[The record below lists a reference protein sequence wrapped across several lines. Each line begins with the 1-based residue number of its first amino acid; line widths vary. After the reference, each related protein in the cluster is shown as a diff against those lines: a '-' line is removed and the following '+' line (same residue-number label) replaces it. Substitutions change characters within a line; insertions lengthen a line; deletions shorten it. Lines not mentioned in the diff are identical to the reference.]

1 METKTEKKKKE
12 EEVDPIV
19 KLSHP
24 INRMTGEA
32 VTELS
37 VDPIDIDAE
46 QLHNIELEFADTF
59 PNISPTNGIYITD
72 SKYQLM
78 LIGRINKM
86 RYEEISKIKA
96 RDAIAVTLRLNRFL
110 AIPA

>member
-1 METKTEKKKKE
+1 MSETNGEAKKE
-12 EEVDPIV
+12 EVKIV

-24 INRMTGEA
+24 INRMTGET

-37 VDPIDIDAE
+37 IDPEEIDAE
-46 QLHNIELEFADTF
+46 ILHNIELEYAAVF
-59 PNISPTNGIYITD
+59 PNVSPTNGIFITD

-86 RYEEISKIKA
+86 RYEEISKVKA
-96 RDAIAVTLRLNRFL
+96 KDALQLTLRLNRFL
-110 AIPA
+110 AVPA